1 LGADAEYHEWQNQ
14 MTIRLTK
21 KDIEKIPTVFFFRQ
35 GDTINVF
42 QKSGQVK
49 KHMIYDSESAT
60 AMLKNLTAD
69 TKKGRYSGFEFIDYV
84 GGILRV
90 SHTEGRIEAT
100 YTNSSSNYLKMIA
113 QKLE

>member
-1 LGADAEYHEWQNQ
+1 
-14 MTIRLTK
+14 
-21 KDIEKIPTVFFFRQ
+21 
-35 GDTINVF
+35 
-42 QKSGQVK
+42 
-49 KHMIYDSESAT
+49 
-60 AMLKNLTAD
+60 MLKNLTAD

-90 SHTEGRIEAT
+90 RHTEGRIEAT